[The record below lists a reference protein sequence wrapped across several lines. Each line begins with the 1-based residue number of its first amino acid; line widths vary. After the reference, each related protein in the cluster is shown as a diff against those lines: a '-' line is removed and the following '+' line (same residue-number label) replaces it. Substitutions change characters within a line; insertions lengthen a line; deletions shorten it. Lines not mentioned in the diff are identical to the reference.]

1 MNRNTTRIHNKFEF
15 WSVADCDCKWCQFYR
30 KNRPC
35 PLDVCCCAD
44 IREEAIR
51 REQAA
56 SNSHTGGVI
65 VSGTIMITADESDT
79 NDTFISNDASTFN
92 INEISAIFGEGGV
105 A

>member
-1 MNRNTTRIHNKFEF
+1 MNRKAIRIYSKFEF
-15 WSVADCDCKWCQFYR
+15 WSVADCACELCQYYR

-44 IREEAIR
+44 IKDEAIR

-56 SNSHTGGVI
+56 TIALTGGV
-65 VSGTIMITADESDT
+65 
-79 NDTFISNDASTFN
+79 FAS
-92 INEISAIFGEGGV
+92 GEGSV